1 MHRLLHTR
9 LLYKPIHKFHHRY
22 HVPIGF
28 AVEYTHPVELFLANT
43 VPLFLG
49 PLLFRAH
56 VKTLWLWLAV
66 RLVEGV
72 DGHSGY
78 DFWFMPYR
86 YFPFRP
92 GAAVHNFHHSHNT
105 GNYGSFFL
113 FWDVICGTDRPY
125 RDHVAKMAAKQK
137 AE

>member
-1 MHRLLHTR
+1 
-9 LLYKPIHKFHHRY
+9 
-22 HVPIGF
+22 
-28 AVEYTHPVELFLANT
+28 VEYTHPAELLLANT
-43 VPLFLG
+43 IPLFLG

-78 DFWFMPYR
+78 DFWFMPYC

-92 GAAVHNFHHSHNT
+92 GAAVHHFHHSHNT

-113 FWDVICGTDRPY
+113 FWDAICGTDQPY
-125 RDHVAKMAAKQK
+125 RNYVAKMAAKQK
-137 AE
+137 EE